1 MLTIDFGN
9 LAIMSFKRKGGLLML
24 IAAVL
29 WTALPVSACLLTAR
43 SMGMSACCRGM
54 AQDCPMR
61 GTDMSSS
68 CCQMHGENV
77 ATVPDLL
84 ASPEH
89 GQNPALTP
97 YQDSVE
103 SPVILHPASRFYQEA
118 PPADISPGRS
128 SILRI

>member
-1 MLTIDFGN
+1 
-9 LAIMSFKRKGGLLML
+9 MSFKRKAGLLML

-61 GTDMSSS
+61 GMDVSSS

-77 ATVPDLL
+77 AAVPEILF
-84 ASPEH
+84 SPEH
-89 GQNPALTP
+89 RQNPALAP
-97 YQDSVE
+97 NPANVE
-103 SPVILHPASRFYQEA
+103 SPVILCRLNRSYPEA
-118 PPADISPGRS
+118 PPTDTSPGRS

>member
-1 MLTIDFGN
+1 
-9 LAIMSFKRKGGLLML
+9 MSFKRKGGLLML

-43 SMGMSACCRGM
+43 SMGMSTCCRGM

-61 GTDMSSS
+61 GMDMNSS
-68 CCQMHGENV
+68 CCQMHGESF
-77 ATVPDLL
+77 AAVPDILL
-84 ASPEH
+84 SPEH
-89 GQNPALTP
+89 GHNPALAP
-97 YQDSVE
+97 YRASVE
-103 SPVILHPASRFYQEA
+103 SAVILNSASRSYLEP